1 MTQIDEPN
9 LDRECYC
16 ACHNTKPPAN
26 TDGLRHDNVC
36 CEEMNGQLEWFRLK
50 ELLATRNKQLH
61 QALLSGL
68 PERKTKTSKAET
80 DWRYRKAQVYSQFDM
95 DLEFDE
101 ALDQATRLIN
111 KVFNKEQ

>member
-1 MTQIDEPN
+1 MTTNRELSDEPN
-9 LDRECYC
+9 DENIKFFNLG
-16 ACHNTKPPAN
+16 A
-26 TDGLRHDNVC
+26 
-36 CEEMNGQLEWFRLK
+36 
-50 ELLATRNKQLH
+50 RNERNRLH